1 MLTIND
7 LKAGGFIKLDNEPYE
22 IISLEHVKVAQSHA
36 IKRTKV
42 KNLITGHTYDK
53 TFKNV
58 DKFEEAQLSRRRAN
72 FLYKEGRP
80 GKENY
85 FFMDNASYDQFSLS
99 KEQIGEKINY
109 IKEGSDVDI
118 LNFEEQPINI
128 NIPTK
133 IALKVRQTSEGV
145 RGDTAQ
151 GSVQKEAILETGHK
165 IKVPLFVK
173 TGDTVL
179 VNTESGKYL
188 ERVKK

>member
-7 LKAGGFIKLDNEPYE
+7 LKVGGFIKLDNEPYE
-22 IISLEHVKVAQSHA
+22 IISLEHIKVAQSHA

-58 DKFEEAQLSRRRAN
+58 DKFEEAELSHTHAN
-72 FLYKEGRP
+72 FLYQEG
-80 GKENY
+80 ENY
-85 FFMDNASYDQFSLS
+85 FFMDNASYDQFSLNR
-99 KEQIGEKINY
+99 EQVGEKIKY
-109 IKEGSDVDI
+109 VKEGSDAEI
-118 LNFEEQPINI
+118 LNFEDKPINI
-128 NIPTK
+128 DIPVK
-133 IALKVRQTSEGV
+133 IALKVTQTSEGV

-151 GSVQKEAILETGHK
+151 GSVQKEAVLETGHK